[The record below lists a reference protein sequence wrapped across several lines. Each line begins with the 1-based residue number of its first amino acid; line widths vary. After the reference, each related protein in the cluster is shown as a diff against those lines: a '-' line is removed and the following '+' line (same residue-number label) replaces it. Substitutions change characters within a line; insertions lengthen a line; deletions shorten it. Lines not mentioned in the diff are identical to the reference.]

1 MEPSLPGIHLA
12 CAGGVAVI
20 RINGRAAVERA
31 RDFDAAVRQMAV
43 QGVREVHLA
52 LAGCPLL
59 DSTFSGTLAGLAE
72 ASHDGKPLVQFVLH
86 DARARIVDGLANL
99 EVLPLLRV
107 APEGEPLPVD
117 APMHALPSGV
127 ASRED
132 IGRFCLDAHE
142 NLGRLS
148 QANESRFADLRRM
161 LGEELTRGGGLGP
174 GQAKGTGEPTATPA
188 AP

>member
-72 ASHDGKPLVQFVLH
+72 ASPDGKPLVQFVLH

-107 APEGEPLPVD
+107 APEGEVLICI
-117 APMHALPSGV
+117 AV
-127 ASRED
+127 AE
-132 IGRFCLDAHE
+132 A
-142 NLGRLS
+142 
-148 QANESRFADLRRM
+148 
-161 LGEELTRGGGLGP
+161 
-174 GQAKGTGEPTATPA
+174 
-188 AP
+188 